1 MIKKVILGLLVI
13 GLVGGG
19 IAYWQLNKSHRD
31 IGAEE
36 ASIKIS
42 SIDLFQAYIEDEAGS
57 NKKYLDKVIEVN
69 GTIMEI
75 SNEGEEGSLVVLQSH
90 DDFFGV
96 NGYFDKGV
104 SIEGLEVGNE
114 IKIKGHCTGG
124 DDLGVV
130 VAHCSI
136 VK

>member
-1 MIKKVILGLLVI
+1 MLKKIILGLVVV
-13 GLVGGG
+13 GLIGGG
-19 IAYWQLNKSHRD
+19 IVYWQFNKSHRD
-31 IGAEE
+31 IGGEE
-36 ASIKIS
+36 ASIQIS
-42 SIDLFQAYIEDEAGS
+42 SMDLFQSYVEDEAGS
-57 NKKYLDKVIEVN
+57 NKKYLDKVIQIN
-69 GTIMEI
+69 GVITEI
-75 SNEGEEGSLVVLQSH
+75 SNEGENGSLVVLQSQ

-130 VAHCSI
+130 IAHCSI